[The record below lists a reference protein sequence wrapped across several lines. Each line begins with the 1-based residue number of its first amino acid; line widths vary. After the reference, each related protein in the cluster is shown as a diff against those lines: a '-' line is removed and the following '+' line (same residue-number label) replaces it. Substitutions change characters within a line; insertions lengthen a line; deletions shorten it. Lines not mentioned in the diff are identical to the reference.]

1 MLTGRWEKEIAQCHP
16 IPNKINAHPQV
27 LCCWWEEDLGQSD
40 LALGLHFSSLV
51 LCEAKYLGARCSCL
65 PLRTPV
71 SVFCPKRP
79 GLFVSLDWKKG
90 LSGFI
95 SFVLLLSCIPCMFWY
110 LLFMR
115 CMVCRR
121 SLTLCLWSP
130 YATDTGM
137 PLYRTGIF

>member
-1 MLTGRWEKEIAQCHP
+1 MAR
-16 IPNKINAHPQV
+16 PQV

-79 GLFVSLDWKKG
+79 GLFVQFRLEKGFVRFYFFCFATKLHSLY
-90 LSGFI
+90 
-95 SFVLLLSCIPCMFWY
+95 VLVF
-110 LLFMR
+110 
-115 CMVCRR
+115 
-121 SLTLCLWSP
+121 TLYEMYGW
-130 YATDTGM
+130 
-137 PLYRTGIF
+137 